1 MKNTC
6 KYKERCEN
14 ELKTDCDEIED
25 NIKCYNYLG
34 FEYVWLEYD

>member
-6 KYKERCEN
+6 KYKERCEK
-14 ELKTDCDEIED
+14 ELKINCNETED

-34 FEYVWLEYD
+34 FEYVWLEL